1 MKNFSSQQI
10 WIGVAILGSLLSL
23 VLYLMSSG
31 SSNFTA
37 GLNTSNNR
45 SNACIEMLDT
55 LRDGE
60 RAYAKNPTSDLKS
73 AMKTLRS
80 TYLDICN

>member
-10 WIGVAILGSLLSL
+10 WIGVAILGTLLSFA
-23 VLYLMSSG
+23 LYLMTSG
-31 SSNFTA
+31 SSNFTS
-37 GLNTSNNR
+37 GLDTSNDR

-73 AMKTLRS
+73 AMKNLRA

>member
-1 MKNFSSQQI
+1 MKHFSSQKI
-10 WIGVAILGSLLSL
+10 WIGVAILGTLLSL
-23 VLYLMSSG
+23 ALFLMSSG
-31 SSNFTA
+31 KSNFTS
-37 GLNTSNNR
+37 GLNTSSDR

-73 AMKTLRS
+73 AMKNLRS